1 MTDQEPACAQAE
13 VTIDAD
19 PQAVYALITNLST
32 MSACAEE
39 VKTMRWLKGD
49 AARPGAVFKGTNRN
63 GIHRWSTK
71 CTVTDAEP
79 GSAFAFDVGYLGIP
93 VSRWRYDITATDG
106 GCRVTERMW
115 DRRPGWFVKPGGVA
129 TGVMDRPTVNTEHI
143 KLTLQRLKETAE
155 AR

>member
-1 MTDQEPACAQAE
+1 
-13 VTIDAD
+13 
-19 PQAVYALITNLST
+19 
-32 MSACAEE
+32 
-39 VKTMRWLKGD
+39 MRWVNGD

-63 GIHRWSTK
+63 GIRRWTTK

-79 GSAFAFDVGYLGIP
+79 GSAFAFDVGYFGIP
-93 VSRWRYDITATDG
+93 VAHWRYDIASANG

-129 TGVMDRPTVNTEHI
+129 TGVMDRPTVNTAHI
-143 KLTLQRLKETAE
+143 KLTLQRLKEQAE

>member
-1 MTDQEPACAQAE
+1 MTVQEPACAQAE

-19 PQAVYALITNLST
+19 PQAVYALITDLSALA
-32 MSACAEE
+32 ACAEE
-39 VKTMRWLKGD
+39 AAAMRWVNGD

-63 GIHRWSTK
+63 GIRRWTTK

-79 GSAFAFDVGYLGIP
+79 GSAFAFDVGYFGIP
-93 VSRWRYDITATDG
+93 VAHWRYDIASANG

-129 TGVMDRPTVNTEHI
+129 TGVMDRPTVNTAHI
-143 KLTLQRLKETAE
+143 KLTLQRLKEQAE

>member
-1 MTDQEPACAQAE
+1 MTVQEPACAQAE

-19 PQAVYALITNLST
+19 PQAVYALITDLST
-32 MSACAEE
+32 LAACAEE
-39 VKTMRWLKGD
+39 AAAMKWVNGD

-63 GIHRWSTK
+63 
-71 CTVTDAEP
+71 VTDAEP
-79 GSAFAFDVGYLGIP
+79 GSTFAFDVGYLGIP
-93 VSRWRYDITATDG
+93 VAHWRYDIASADG

-129 TGVMDRPTVNTEHI
+129 TGVMDRPTVNTDHI
-143 KLTLQRLKETAE
+143 KLTLQRLKEHAE

>member
-1 MTDQEPACAQAE
+1 MTVQEPACAQAE
-13 VTIDAD
+13 VTIAAD
-19 PQAVYALITNLST
+19 PQAVYALITDLST
-32 MSACAEE
+32 LAACAEE
-39 VKTMRWLKGD
+39 TAAMKWLKGD

-63 GIHRWSTK
+63 GLRRWSTK

-79 GSAFAFDVGYLGIP
+79 GSAFAFDVDYLGIP
-93 VSRWRYDITATDG
+93 VAHWRYDLAAADG

-129 TGVMDRPTVNTEHI
+129 TGVTDRPTVNVKHI
-143 KLTLQRLKETAE
+143 KLTLQRLKEKAE

>member
-13 VTIDAD
+13 VTIAAD
-19 PQAVYALITNLST
+19 PAAVYALITDLST
-32 MSACAEE
+32 LASCAEE
-39 VKTMRWLKGD
+39 TAAMKWLKGD

-63 GIHRWSTK
+63 GIRRWSTK

-79 GSAFAFDVGYLGIP
+79 GSAFAFDVGYFGIP
-93 VSRWRYDITATDG
+93 VARWRYDIAAQDG

-143 KLTLQRLKETAE
+143 KLTLQRLKDKAE
-155 AR
+155 S